1 VNLESIEGASTD
13 ECFTHIADEM
23 AEQLVGATAKSSLS
37 LPKSSREF
45 LDFLQQ
51 LSQKVQ
57 TIRIAVL
64 LDEIGALRSQTA
76 NKLAHTIRAIF
87 TSRLVKQEYARYVF
101 ILSGATDMLKLT
113 TGESSPLWNVTESI
127 YLGDLSLA
135 DTEQLLVDGFADT
148 GIRFSP
154 EISSYIYA
162 WTRGHPYWTQLL
174 AATLVGHSHPPTEET
189 IRSTVEQLIQTED
202 RNLPHV
208 FRALERDDVLWDVV
222 KSVLQWGTVPFT
234 RMDAAIAELELAGVI
249 INEDGCCT
257 IRNNVY
263 REAIRRRLG
272 RQGRLSSTDT
282 ETKKMSTFGN
292 AHALLIGIA
301 AYQHIRPLVKTT
313 TDARDLYDTL
323 LQNGY
328 SPNNMSLLLDEQA
341 TKAAISDK
349 LDWLARRVGP
359 NDTVVIFF
367 SGHGA
372 QLIGG
377 FWPGEYLCPVEA
389 TLEKVKDTF
398 ISDEEFTT
406 ALRAIRAGRV
416 VVFLDACHAG
426 GVGEPKD
433 PAVQVKAGLSEAA
446 YTHFLAQGR
455 VIIASCKPDEVS
467 YEFPEM
473 RNGLFTHYL
482 LEALRGG
489 AARPDGT
496 VWITN
501 LFGYVYEQV
510 SRHNLQHPFQK
521 SATEDFILALTKQP
535 EPGLQLPATPQH
547 PAVLPTAQFDPAT
560 VDPSRLRQTM
570 HSAYDRPAFEIL
582 CKDLA

>member
-1 VNLESIEGASTD
+1 VSIIQVGSESNNAVEVAVSLKNDLEENIRTSYQLIREFEKIQQDSNDPKERLRA
-13 ECFTHIADEM
+13 ERVI
-23 AEQLVGATAKSSLS
+23 AEQWELIKGYLAEYVPLCQ
-37 LPKSSREF
+37 R
-45 LDFLQQ
+45 LQIEI
-51 LSQKVQ
+51 SQD
-57 TIRIAVL
+57 IAEIAVV
-64 LDEIGALRSQTA
+64 A
-76 NKLAHTIRAIF
+76 NVQLPLIPLAPSFEPT
-87 TSRLVKQEYARYVF
+87 
-101 ILSGATDMLKLT
+101 
-113 TGESSPLWNVTESI
+113 P
-127 YLGDLSLA
+127 
-135 DTEQLLVDGFADT
+135 
-148 GIRFSP
+148 
-154 EISSYIYA
+154 
-162 WTRGHPYWTQLL
+162 
-174 AATLVGHSHPPTEET
+174 TL
-189 IRSTVEQLIQTED
+189 STVAPI
-202 RNLPHV
+202 R
-208 FRALERDDVLWDVV
+208 
-222 KSVLQWGTVPFT
+222 PFP
-234 RMDAAIAELELAGVI
+234 
-249 INEDGCCT
+249 
-257 IRNNVY
+257 
-263 REAIRRRLG
+263 
-272 RQGRLSSTDT
+272 
-282 ETKKMSTFGN
+282 N
-292 AHALLIGIA
+292 AYALLIGIA
-301 AYQHIRPLVKTT
+301 AYRHIRPLVKTT
-313 TDARDLYDTL
+313 TDARDLYETL

-328 SPNNMSLLLDEQA
+328 SPNNISLLLDEQA

-349 LDWLARRVGP
+349 LHWLARRVGP

-398 ISDEEFTT
+398 ISDEEFTM
-406 ALRAIRAGRV
+406 ALRAIHAGRL

-547 PAVLPTAQFDPAT
+547 PTVLPTAQFDPAT

-582 CKDLA
+582 CKDLGLDYHDLRGETLETKMLYLIDHFQRRRQYEKLVRKVLADHPYLADELQ